1 MFIITHLSA
10 LNFICQ
16 VLVQSNRLFRSDKI
30 EDSSPT
36 LLKTVHRHICSKL
49 NWHMVK
55 NITVNYEKSWTNY
68 DLKVKVY
75 IIGSE

>member
-1 MFIITHLSA
+1 MFIITHLST

-16 VLVQSNRLFRSDKI
+16 VLLQSNRLFRSDRI

-36 LLKTVHRHICSKL
+36 LLKTVHRHICFKL
-49 NWHMVK
+49 NRHMVE

-68 DLKVKVY
+68 DLKEKVD